1 MEDEAK
7 RRFAEFAAARTPAL
21 IRVAYLLTGDQHAA
35 EDLVQSALA
44 KTYARWGSLRHEDPE
59 GYIRVVM
66 YREQV
71 GWWRRLG
78 RLRELVTAVPADFV
92 MPDPSTHTDLRVAM
106 REALRELPPPQRT
119 VLVLRYYEDLTE
131 GQVAEILGC
140 SIGTVRSRTSRAVT
154 RLRQLMPATEPVLEA
169 TP

>member
-1 MEDEAK
+1 MDDEA
-7 RRFAEFAAARTPAL
+7 RSTFGEFAASRTAAL

-44 KTYARWGSLRHEDPE
+44 KTLARWGSLRHEDPE
-59 GYIRVVM
+59 GYVRAVM

-71 GWWRRLG
+71 SWWRRLS
-78 RLRELVTAVPADFV
+78 RVRETLVGSPAEV
-92 MPDPSTHTDLRVAM
+92 VCPDPNEHTDLRLAM
-106 REALRELPPPQRT
+106 RKALLGLPPAQRQ

-131 GQVAEILGC
+131 TQVAEVLRC
-140 SIGTVRSRTSRAVT
+140 SVGTVRSRTHRAVS
-154 RLRQLMPATEPVLEA
+154 RLRELLPAAELVLEM